1 MIILWIAIAI
11 VVIVLLWLVFAYN
24 NLISLRNRAK
34 EAWSDITVQTKR
46 RYDLIPNLVE
56 SVKGYAKHESKV
68 FTEVTKARTAAM
80 GAKGMGEKLKAENNL
95 TEALKSVF
103 AVAENYPQL
112 RASENFSKLQDE
124 LSETENRIEASRRYY
139 NGSVRDLNTKIEV
152 FPTNIFAQKLGFTQM
167 ELFDV
172 AGSEKAAVAE
182 APKVNFEEKEQDKEE
197 NKK

>member
-1 MIILWIAIAI
+1 MIVLWIIIAI
-11 VVIVLLWLVFAYN
+11 VVIVLLWLIFAYN
-24 NLISLRNRAK
+24 SLISLRNRAK

-68 FTEVTKARTAAM
+68 FTEVTKARTEAM
-80 GAKGMGEKLKAENNL
+80 DAKGMGEKLKAENNL

-197 NKK
+197 SKK